1 MNDDVKMHVAQSLYN
16 RRKSEFLPR

>member
-16 RRKSEFLPR
+16 RRKSESLPR